1 MVRWWLGVVYCTG
14 TKLPVGFA
22 WVHGLGAGTGTEIL
36 THNCTCTRQ
45 LYLSLTF
52 VPITQRKRRSKI
64 TLPWHQ
70 PNLKSLPPCKSP
82 LLLQKHIT
90 KIFSKAVA
98 KKAPAQTKSK
108 AVTVTESDDE
118 ESIFP
123 STQTKSKA
131 PGVEESDEE
140 NTSRQGESPHTVD
153 TIMTCDGE
161 DEPEDEDSQLS
172 KLFRISK
179 YITYKNLIHRMAQ
192 QGLDSAYLCFLQTQ
206 SHGGLPP
213 WLPFAYVPLLGCSVQ
228 T

>member
-1 MVRWWLGVVYCTG
+1 MAP
-14 TKLPVGFA
+14 TK
-22 WVHGLGAGTGTEIL
+22 
-36 THNCTCTRQ
+36 
-45 LYLSLTF
+45 
-52 VPITQRKRRSKI
+52 SKKF
-64 TLPWHQ
+64 TTM
-70 PNLKSLPPCKSP
+70 
-82 LLLQKHIT
+82 QKPTPTAKTPKKNI
-90 KIFSKAVA
+90 SKAVA

-153 TIMTCDGE
+153 TIMTCGGE

-172 KLFRISK
+172 KSFRILK
-179 YITYKNLIHRMAQ
+179 YITYENLIHRTAQ

-213 WLPFAYVPLLGCSVQ
+213 WPPFAYVPLLGCSVQ